1 MFMLLVSKN
10 NSKILVFSFNEYL
23 VIIIIQTNFLMY
35 PSYFKIINLIK
46 PNQLQ
51 DKEN

>member
-1 MFMLLVSKN
+1 MLMLLFSKN

-23 VIIIIQTNFLMY
+23 VIIIQTNFLMY